1 MSGVTIVIAPDNLP
15 SRKINTF
22 LNLSTSDGNMI
33 SIRVA
38 GPVVLV
44 TATSLDRRRCVA
56 GAATLR
62 KVFANYTHAP
72 GTAVLDN

>member
-15 SRKINTF
+15 SRKIDTF
-22 LNLSTSDGNMI
+22 LNLSTSDGNTI
-33 SIRVA
+33 SIRAA

-44 TATSLDRRRCVA
+44 TATSLDQRRCIA

-62 KVFANYTHAP
+62 ESVCKLYTCAC
-72 GTAVLDN
+72 